1 MRNKRVLWPIAGFLL
16 GSGLMTAL
24 YFGIV
29 SLAESPKHA
38 AAFFVEELRFILP
51 LILGFGIQ
59 SSLYLVL
66 KKRLFLPVESIGP
79 SGAMTGAGGMTSTLA
94 MAACCAHH
102 VADFLPILGLT
113 AAAAFLAAYQR
124 TFMFIGLMTTLIGIG
139 IMVAIM
145 LRERSKAAGRSILE
159 QAVKSTEGR
168 PYLPLGLAIAVVGWI
183 ALSPLLL
190 EPLTSTQN
198 LDQALAPPQS
208 TPEETYPQVLEP
220 VLSDTRLW
228 FSGATLIDQQGAVV
242 VEVTPLNLNQQNNT
256 LFIGVAMNTHSVDL
270 SMDLAKLAT
279 LTLEDGAEIFAVHWD
294 GPAGGHHV
302 SGVLSFVL
310 TEEQLD
316 LLLSTDKLQLALV
329 EVDAAERSFVWQEG
343 E

>member
-1 MRNKRVLWPIAGFLL
+1 M

-79 SGAMTGAGGMTSTLA
+79 SGAMTGAGGMTSSLA

-113 AAAAFLAAYQR
+113 AAATFLAAHQR

-139 IMVAIM
+139 IMVAIL

-198 LDQALAPPQS
+198 PDQALAPQS
-208 TPEETYPQVLEP
+208 APEETYPQVLAP

-256 LFIGVAMNTHSVDL
+256 C
-270 SMDLAKLAT
+270 
-279 LTLEDGAEIFAVHWD
+279 
-294 GPAGGHHV
+294 
-302 SGVLSFVL
+302 
-310 TEEQLD
+310 
-316 LLLSTDKLQLALV
+316 LLYTS
-329 EVDAAERSFVWQEG
+329 DAADE
-343 E
+343 